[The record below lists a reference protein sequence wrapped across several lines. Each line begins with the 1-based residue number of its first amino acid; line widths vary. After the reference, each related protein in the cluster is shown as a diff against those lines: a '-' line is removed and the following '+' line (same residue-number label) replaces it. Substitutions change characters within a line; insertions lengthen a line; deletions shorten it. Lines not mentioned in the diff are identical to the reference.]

1 MERIERHERK
11 KYLMVDDTILGNVL
25 DKIKKIIGI
34 EIFDDIK
41 ILIGV
46 DNKLPDDISLKNV
59 VIWMTY
65 VIKDADQFLSTII
78 FEISVSSIKLVGCW
92 WKVVKKEN
100 L

>member
-1 MERIERHERK
+1 
-11 KYLMVDDTILGNVL
+11 MVDDTILGNVL

-59 VIWMTY
+59 VI
-65 VIKDADQFLSTII
+65 
-78 FEISVSSIKLVGCW
+78 
-92 WKVVKKEN
+92 
-100 L
+100 

>member
-78 FEISVSSIKLVGCW
+78 FEISVSSKKLVGCW